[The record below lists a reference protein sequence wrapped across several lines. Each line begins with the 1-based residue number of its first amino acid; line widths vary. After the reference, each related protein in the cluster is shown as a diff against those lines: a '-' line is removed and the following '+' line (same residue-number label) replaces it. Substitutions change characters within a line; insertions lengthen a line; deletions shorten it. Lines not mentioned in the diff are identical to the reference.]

1 MPETAPAAGRTHRP
15 GLAARLGLAGLPWIF
30 LALWAGLLHLLVRTL
45 SQLTPAALALD
56 PAVLLLW
63 LTLGPMTL
71 HLAQALF
78 YHPRKPSCPPVFLG
92 LAESP
97 LVFLPLAGPGRLETG
112 PAFFVAAG
120 PGDRDRLL
128 AEAQA
133 RLKQSRAG
141 RLSLLLESRSPLDL
155 VLRALDRQP
164 WPLAGPARLLLLLTS
179 PMRQLIRLCG
189 FLFFRADQAW
199 ADSSPA
205 ETLTIYKRRLA
216 WDLWRRARA
225 LEPPTEEEDKD
236 AQIRRLTR
244 LRSRLIRLY
253 HNPGYGTQ
261 FGEPWPEAET
271 DAPENKIWL
280 DPRYRGALANLP
292 VTLYAKSPA
301 WLYAPGRPEKDL
313 SQFYPP
319 ELALEAEDAAL
330 LAAEGEFLASL
341 LAGHPEEGLIR
352 LDGRLRPT
360 WDLAAEL
367 SAAEELFD
375 RHLKRIFTHHARAR
389 AAHLAAAETLGR
401 GWPEILR
408 EWGAVLWLAEHGRW
422 ALTRARE
429 DFQALDPN
437 SALPGP
443 AEFFPFYGAVSPNSR
458 ESAEKFYAVW
468 ADLRERLADLDLPVP
483 AGLAPPTKS
492 NWPLWQAAW
501 PAAWA
506 SLDQALA
513 ELRDRALTGLLNAED
528 QVAQGQAGPAPAVPR
543 APVTAD
549 FPITPDRPQPPRVY
563 YPSTRLKV
571 GPARSALAALILALL
586 AWQGGVRGLGPA
598 AIHNG
603 PPTGAPVAAPLTAID
618 QAETVT
624 NDDDAPPP
632 DEPDLLDLV
641 EDWPEAAPAL
651 QE

>member
-1 MPETAPAAGRTHRP
+1 MSETAPAADRTNRP
-15 GLAARLGLAGLPWIF
+15 GLAARLGLAGLPWLF

-56 PAVLLLW
+56 PVVLLLW
-63 LTLGPMTL
+63 LTLGPMTI

-97 LVFLPLAGPGRLETG
+97 LVFLPLAGPGRLEPG
-112 PAFFVAAG
+112 PAFFAAAG
-120 PGDRDRLL
+120 PGDQDRLL

-155 VLRALDRQP
+155 VLRALGRQP

-179 PMRQLIRLCG
+179 PTRQLIRLCG

-199 ADSSPA
+199 ADSRPA

-225 LEPPTEEEDKD
+225 LDPPAAEEDET

-330 LAAEGEFLASL
+330 LAAEGEFLVSL

-367 SAAEELFD
+367 SAAEELYD
-375 RHLKRIFTHHARAR
+375 RHLKRIFTHHARVR
-389 AAHLAAAETLGR
+389 AAHLAAAETLGQ

-408 EWGAVLWLAEHGRW
+408 DWGAVLWLAEHGRW

-429 DFQALDPN
+429 DFQALAPN
-437 SALPGP
+437 YAAPWGP
-443 AEFFPFYGAVSPNSR
+443 AEFFPFYGAVSPTPR
-458 ESAEKFYAVW
+458 ESAEKFYTVW

-483 AGLAPPTKS
+483 ADLTPPTKS

-528 QVAQGQAGPAPAVPR
+528 QVAKGQAGPGQAVLR

-549 FPITPDRPQPPRVY
+549 FPVIPERPQPPRVY
-563 YPSTRLKV
+563 YPSTPLKV
-571 GPARSALAALILALL
+571 GPARCALAALILALL
-586 AWQGGVRGLGPA
+586 AWQGATRGLSQAAVHSPPPA
-598 AIHNG
+598 V
-603 PPTGAPVAAPLTAID
+603 TAPLTVTD
-618 QAETVT
+618 QAATAT
-624 NDDDAPPP
+624 YGDAPPP
-632 DEPDLLDLV
+632 DESDLLDLV
-641 EDWPEAAPAL
+641 EDWPEAPPAL